1 MSKIFS
7 FLFGW
12 LKRDK
17 WSIPKMVDIKPAIS
31 KIETVEPLAIKP
43 NPIRES
49 ITPQYKLGKRSL
61 GRLRGVHPD
70 LVAVV
75 KRAIEVSKADFTVG
89 EGSRTMAT
97 QKRYVRIG
105 ASKTLDSRHVPENNE
120 CNLSCAVDIWALN
133 DTDGD
138 GDLDINWVME
148 NYFPLA
154 DAMKLAAKELN
165 IPLEWG
171 YDLWGW
177 DGPHF
182 QLPKRLY
189 P

>member
-1 MSKIFS
+1 M
-7 FLFGW
+7 GW
-12 LKRDK
+12 LRAFLGRLFSTNKRAT
-17 WSIPKMVDIKPAIS
+17 PKMVDIKPIVRKTLTVKPVAI
-31 KIETVEPLAIKP
+31 EPEAPKF
-43 NPIRES
+43 
-49 ITPQYKLGKRSL
+49 KLGKRSL

-70 LVAVV
+70 LVSVV

-97 QKRYVRIG
+97 QRRYVRIG
-105 ASKTLDSRHVPENNE
+105 ASKTLNSRHVPENNE

-138 GDLDINWVME
+138 GDLDINWIMK

-154 DAMKLAAKELN
+154 KAMKLAAKELN
-165 IPLEWG
+165 IPVEWG

-182 QLPKRLY
+182 QLPKKIY